1 MHFVR
6 QEMQIRKPTKAAS
19 IGMYVDNS
27 YFRLVGENTIRFFS
41 YYIYNIHIYILHF
54 SSFS

>member
-1 MHFVR
+1 MHFFR
-6 QEMQIRKPTKAAS
+6 QEMQICKPTQAAS

-41 YYIYNIHIYILHF
+41 YYIIYIYILHF